1 MNFNNVKVAGGGKTQ
16 RLIGLDFLRIALA
29 LLVFFF
35 HSRIHFECSY
45 GIMNNFVQMGAIAMT
60 GFMLLSGY
68 VLYVTYHTRVLIEK
82 VQLKQF
88 YLKRLISILPLY
100 YSIAILHI
108 ACGLITGKTSF
119 VKEIVLFP
127 IETLGLQSVFT
138 SLFSYS
144 HNGGT
149 WFISC
154 ILICY
159 AVYPLMQSLIE
170 LMSAKG
176 KLILLG
182 LLVVILLYS
191 PIVQHLFHLAD
202 LYSNPFFRMQEFFI
216 GVILANFACNN
227 RESVSKFS
235 IKTRT
240 MMLTLIIIFLIL
252 GVTLAVSIG
261 IPYDFMLY
269 NWIALPSFS
278 VIILILGSMSLQKC
292 QHNKMLNYLSSISF
306 TFFLCQVL
314 PLWGICRRIVEYL
327 NSTNNGLKIII
338 SFAICFVGAIL
349 IHEFIEKPSAK
360 ILKKKLL

>member
-1 MNFNNVKVAGGGKTQ
+1 
-16 RLIGLDFLRIALA
+16 
-29 LLVFFF
+29 
-35 HSRIHFECSY
+35 
-45 GIMNNFVQMGAIAMT
+45 MT
-60 GFMLLSGY
+60 GFILLSGY
-68 VLYVTYHTRVLIEK
+68 VLYVTYHTRDLIEK

-108 ACGLITGKTSF
+108 GCELITGKTSF
-119 VKEIVLFP
+119 TKEIVLFP

-159 AVYPLMQSLIE
+159 AIYPFMQSLIE
-170 LMSAKG
+170 QMSAKG

-202 LYSNPFFRMQEFFI
+202 LYSNPFFRMLEFFI

-227 RESVSKFS
+227 RETFSRYSV
-235 IKTRT
+235 KTKNLI
-240 MMLTLIIIFLIL
+240 LTLVIIFLFW
-252 GVTLAVSIG
+252 GVILAVSIG

-278 VIILILGSMSLQKC
+278 VIILILGFMPLPKC
-292 QHNKMLNYLSSISF
+292 QHSKILNYLSSISF

-314 PLWGICRRIVEYL
+314 PLWGICRRIVEHL

-338 SFAICFVGAIL
+338 SFVICFVGAIL
-349 IHEFIEKPSAK
+349 IHELIEKPSTK